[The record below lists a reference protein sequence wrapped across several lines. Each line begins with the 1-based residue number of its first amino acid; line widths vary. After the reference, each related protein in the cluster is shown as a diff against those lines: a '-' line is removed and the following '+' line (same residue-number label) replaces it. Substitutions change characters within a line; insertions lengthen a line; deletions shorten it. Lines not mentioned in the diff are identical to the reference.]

1 MTGAARAAPRDGAL
15 HDVAIVGFGPVGATL
30 ACLLAQRGL
39 SVLVLERDA
48 EIYRL
53 PRAIHYDGEVMRVFQ
68 SIGLADALLPGLETS
83 PGMRFVDAEGHVL
96 IDWRRP
102 PGIGPQGW
110 HAGYKFHQP
119 TLERMLRERLAAIG
133 GADVRLRHETFA
145 LDEAGVGVGRDRS
158 AGDGVDFNDG
168 KDGGDGD
175 DRAVR
180 LRFEDLSSG
189 RLHEARARWVVG
201 CDGARSTVRRFMGT
215 ELEDLRSHER
225 WLVVDV
231 ILVRERP
238 DLGDH
243 SIQYCDPARPAT
255 YVRGV
260 GMRRR
265 WELMLLPG
273 EDPAE
278 MTRPETLW
286 RLLSRWVTPED
297 AVLERP
303 ACYTFHSVVARGW
316 RRGRLLIAG
325 DAAHQTPPFLG
336 QGMCAGIRD
345 AANLAW
351 KLAEVVRGRAPE
363 SLLDTYERERAPHV
377 REFIEAAV
385 RLGGVIQTTDPEAA
399 RRRDAEMRARP
410 LAFTTPA
417 PRLGPGAHAGG
428 DGPAGRIGEQPV
440 LGDGRRLDDVVGD
453 RHALLV
459 DAGLADAARA
469 AAGDRAV
476 VVVADSDA
484 SRDWL
489 ARLGVRAVWL
499 RPDRYVAGVAGN
511 AREVAA
517 LAGSAQAGE
526 PVLRQ

>member
-1 MTGAARAAPRDGAL
+1 MTDAAREALRGDAP

-53 PRAIHYDGEVMRVFQ
+53 PRAIHFDGEVMRVFQ
-68 SIGLADALLPGLETS
+68 SIGLAHALAPGLETS
-83 PGMRFVDAEGHVL
+83 PGMRFVDAGGHVL

-133 GADVRLRHETFA
+133 SAHVRLRHETFA
-145 LDEAGVGVGRDRS
+145 LDEVALE
-158 AGDGVDFNDG
+158 DGVADADG
-168 KDGGDGD
+168 APGADGGGGADG
-175 DRAVR
+175 AVR

-231 ILVRERP
+231 VLTRERP

-273 EDPAE
+273 EAPAE

-286 RLLSRWVTPED
+286 RLLSRWVTPDD

-345 AANLAW
+345 ASNLAW
-351 KLAEVVRGRAPE
+351 KLADVVRGRAPA
-363 SLLDTYERERAPHV
+363 SLLDTYESERAPHV

-428 DGPAGRIGEQPV
+428 EGPAGRIGEQPV
-440 LGDGRRLDDVVGD
+440 LGDGRRLDDAAGD

-476 VVVADSDA
+476 VLVADSDA

-489 ARLGVRAVWL
+489 ARLGARAVWL
-499 RPDRYVAGVAGN
+499 RPDRYVAGVAGD
-511 AREVAA
+511 ARGVAA
-517 LAGSAQAGE
+517 LVRSAHQAAE